1 MSWGA
6 VSLLLVVA
14 AGCGVV
20 VLWPWLSVCAGMGW
34 SWARL
39 VGLVGPGRASRGG
52 GRGVLLLGLWSG
64 WCCVEGDGAVVC
76 VLVVQCSINFGQTS
90 EWYFV
95 ELSR

>member
-20 VLWPWLSVCAGMGW
+20 VLWPWLSVCARVCW

-39 VGLVGPGRASRGG
+39 VVLVGFGWARDG
-52 GRGVLLLGLWSG
+52 GRSVLLLGLWSG